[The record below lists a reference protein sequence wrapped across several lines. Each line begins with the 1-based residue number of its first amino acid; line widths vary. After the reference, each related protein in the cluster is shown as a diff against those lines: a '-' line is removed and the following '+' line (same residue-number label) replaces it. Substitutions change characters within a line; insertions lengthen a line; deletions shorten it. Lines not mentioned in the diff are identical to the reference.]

1 MMYKQKEDVLSVRE
15 FTSYNMANS
24 FLVSHISLLIHLPKG
39 LWSKLQNMRDS
50 ENTDH
55 IVLVTVR

>member
-1 MMYKQKEDVLSVRE
+1 MYKQKEDVLSVRE

-39 LWSKLQNMRDS
+39 L
-50 ENTDH
+50 
-55 IVLVTVR
+55 